1 MDRLREIQ
9 EQLGKLFSLESMT
22 NFDFDKKVELN
33 ADLKERIEEASFG
46 KMIHHPLLVVVPMS
60 EDNPLNITQYN
71 LQYEAKVIQ
80 VQDAIEQNDIH
91 RFIYLHERPYR
102 HDALLNAYADWW
114 IPDSD
119 AEYWDVIVSA
129 WIDSENIYQN
139 KYSWKSLLTEQ
150 YANPHLMMDE
160 KEKAFFDS
168 LPEEITIFR
177 GGMDDKGF
185 SWTLDKDKAVW
196 FANRWQM
203 NGNLGD
209 KSNVTKRHNT
219 NLFEKTINKNDALAY
234 LNGRGE
240 SEIIYIPEEE
250 L

>member
-22 NFDFDKKVELN
+22 NFDFSKKVELN

-46 KMIHHPLLVVVPMS
+46 KMIHHPLLVVVPMT

-71 LQYEAKVIQ
+71 LQYEAKVLQ

-119 AEYWDVIVSA
+119 EEYWDVIVSA

-196 FANRWQM
+196 FANRWLM

-234 LNGRGE
+234 LNGRRE

-250 L
+250 

>member
-1 MDRLREIQ
+1 MDRLKEISK
-9 EQLGKLFSLESMT
+9 QLSNLFSIESMKA
-22 NFDFDKKVELN
+22 FEKCEEKVELN
-33 ADLKERIEEASFG
+33 ADLKEYITEWSFG
-46 KMIHHPLLVVVPMS
+46 KSIHHPLLVVAPMGDS
-60 EDNPLNITQYN
+60 SILITQYN
-71 LQYEAKVIQ
+71 LQYESKTIQ
-80 VQDAIEQNDIH
+80 VQNAIERKDVDE
-91 RFIYLHERPYR
+91 FIYLHERPYR
-102 HDALLNAYADWW
+102 HDALLQAYGEWW
-114 IPDSD
+114 TPESEED
-119 AEYWDVIVSA
+119 YWDVVGSV

-139 KYSWKSLLTEQ
+139 RYSWRSLLTEQ
-150 YANPHLMMDE
+150 YSYPHLMMDE

-196 FANRWQM
+196 FADRWQM

>member
-1 MDRLREIQ
+1 MSRLQEIQ
-9 EQLGKLFSLESMT
+9 KQLGNLFKMESLIY
-22 NFDFDKKVELN
+22 FDNLKEKVELN
-33 ADLKERIEEASFG
+33 ADLKERIEDASFG
-46 KMIHHPLLVVVPMS
+46 KMIHHPLLVVVPMT
-60 EDNPLNITQYN
+60 DNPISITQYN
-71 LQYEAKVIQ
+71 LQYEAKTIQ
-80 VQDAIEQNDIH
+80 LQDAIEQKDIDK
-91 RFIYLHERPYR
+91 FIYLHERPYR
-102 HDALLNAYADWW
+102 HDALLNAYAEWW
-114 IPDSD
+114 MPDSD
-119 AEYWDVIVSA
+119 NDYWDVVVSV
-129 WIDSENIYQN
+129 WIDSENIYAN
-139 KYSWKSLLTEQ
+139 LYSWKSLLTEQ

-185 SWTLDKDKAVW
+185 SWTLDKDRANW
-196 FANRWQM
+196 FADRWLM

-240 SEIIYIPEEE
+240 DEIIYIPEEE
-250 L
+250 